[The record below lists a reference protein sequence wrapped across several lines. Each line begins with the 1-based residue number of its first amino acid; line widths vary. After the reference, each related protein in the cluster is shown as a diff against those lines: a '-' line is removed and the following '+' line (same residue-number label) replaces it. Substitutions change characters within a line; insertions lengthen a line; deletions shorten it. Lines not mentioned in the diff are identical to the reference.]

1 MIRSTRTAACLAL
14 ALIIALAG
22 CSSSAKKHD
31 SSPGGAG
38 TGSGST
44 PTQTSSSDPSGDP
57 SGTPTGTPTGS
68 GTPADAATKLAVTKA
83 FTTFFGDVG
92 TVAQSEAVLQHG
104 AMFADALEEQSKGA
118 YAQKSSASVSDVR
131 VSGDLAYV
139 TFTISSNGT
148 ALLPNTKGYAV
159 RDAGTWKVAAQT
171 FCTLLQLEGSPPA
184 ACKDSAITA
193 LPH

>member
-44 PTQTSSSDPSGDP
+44 PTQTSSSDPSG
-57 SGTPTGTPTGS
+57 TPAGS

-184 ACKDSAITA
+184 ACKDSTITA